1 MKCDRKILR
10 LYAVTDRAWVGG
22 GTLEQ
27 QVEAALKGGATCVQL
42 REKGMHEEELLQ
54 EALRMKEICRRYGV
68 PLIINDHVEVALHAG
83 ADGVHVGQQD
93 MPVSRVRELAGDRL
107 MVGVSARTVEQ
118 ALEAERGGAD
128 YLGAGAVFGT
138 STKQDARFL
147 PYETLQAICR
157 AVSIPVC
164 AIGGINREN

>member
-10 LYAVTDRAWVGG
+10 LYAVTDRAWVGV

-42 REKGMHEEELLQ
+42 REKGMNEEELLQ

-68 PLIINDHVEVALHAG
+68 PLIINDHVEVALRAG

-93 MPVSRVRELAGDRL
+93 MPVARVRELAGNRL
-107 MVGVSARTVEQ
+107 MVGVSARTV
-118 ALEAERGGAD
+118 
-128 YLGAGAVFGT
+128 
-138 STKQDARFL
+138 
-147 PYETLQAICR
+147 
-157 AVSIPVC
+157 
-164 AIGGINREN
+164 